1 MLALL
6 RLIFL
11 VITSIATGIGLGMM
25 IRPAVKKKFTDFI
38 SMFFTFLV
46 LAGFYILSVA
56 LTNFEWYAMIIS
68 ALILLFYTITGYR
81 MWDFER
87 GTLKHVM
94 TRKKKCY
101 RCKTS
106 RLNGNEL
113 TITIMDGFIYPWQ
126 LWNYG
131 LFWALTGVTLII
143 SLIINLVLNK
153 PGQEYYSL
161 IFPVILWSIN
171 IVFYFVGFATY
182 QLRKRKYLFNI
193 LDKRLI
199 DLETTKSFMI
209 TEIILDKLDK
219 TKQTESI
226 EIELEKIKP
235 AESKEVEL
243 AKKKI
248 IDSLKKKPII
258 WYSISVKERGTD
270 NKIILVQIPHKRNV
284 IKYLNKLYEKTLL
297 PIKDEIDGEFSREA
311 FAAQVK
317 I

>member
-1 MLALL
+1 MALL

-11 VITSIATGIGLGMM
+11 VVTSIATGITLGMV
-25 IRPAVKKKFTDFI
+25 IRPAVTKKIADFL

-68 ALILLFYTITGYR
+68 ALILLIYTITGYR
-81 MWDFER
+81 MWDFDK
-87 GTLKHVM
+87 GTLKEVM
-94 TRKKKCY
+94 TGKKKCY

-106 RLNGNEL
+106 RLDGNEL

-143 SLIINLVLNK
+143 SLIINSIFNK
-153 PGQEYYSL
+153 PDQEYYSL

-171 IVFYFVGFATY
+171 IVFYFVGFAKY
-182 QLRKRKYLFNI
+182 QLRKRKYLYNI
-193 LDKRLI
+193 LDKKLI
-199 DLETTKSFMI
+199 NLETTKSFKI
-209 TEIILDKLDK
+209 SELILDKLDK
-219 TKQTESI
+219 TKPADTMKV
-226 EIELEKIKP
+226 ELEKMKP

-248 IDSLKKKPII
+248 IDSLKKQSKI
-258 WYSISVKERGTD
+258 WYSISVKEKGTD
-270 NKIILVQIPHKRNV
+270 NKIILVQIPHKKNV
-284 IKYLNKLYEKTLL
+284 IKYVNKLYESTLL
-297 PIKDEIDGEFSREA
+297 PIKDEIDGEFSRDAVNENGD
-311 FAAQVK
+311 VH
-317 I
+317 